1 MTLRKRVQR
10 LEEASKL
17 RVPRVVFKL
26 PQETVEE
33 AVRRCLQGAAEEPRQ
48 NEDVIVFK
56 WVD

>member
-17 RVPRVVFKL
+17 RVPLVVFKL

-33 AVRRCLQGAAEEPRQ
+33 AVRRCLQGAADELRRTG
-48 NEDVIVFK
+48 DVIVFK

>member
-33 AVRRCLQGAAEEPRQ
+33 AVRRCLGGAADEPRRTG
-48 NEDVIVFK
+48 DVIVFK
-56 WVD
+56 WSD